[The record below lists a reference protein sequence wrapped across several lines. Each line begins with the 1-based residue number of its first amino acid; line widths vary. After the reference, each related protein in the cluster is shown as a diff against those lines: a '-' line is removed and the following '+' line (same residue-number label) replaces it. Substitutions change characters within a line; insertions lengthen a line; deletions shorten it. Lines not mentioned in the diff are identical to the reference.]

1 MNDIIADFIS
11 QGVDFIVVAVIL
23 SSIVTMM
30 SAVQQMNDKVN
41 EQQAVHM
48 EIAEYRA
55 HSAFNGTEVRG
66 PDIIAAIMKYRGTP
80 SILVKI
86 GANVLKWTPNETAS
100 GTYTVTNVSNQI
112 KSGTYKATLQY
123 GTNGEVVAYEFTWL
137 RD

>member
-30 SAVQQMNDKVN
+30 SAVRQMNDKVN

-55 HSAFNGTEVRG
+55 HSAFNNTEVRG

-80 SILVKI
+80 AISVKI
-86 GANVLKWTPNETAS
+86 GSNTYTWSVDSTPC
-100 GTYTVTNVSNQI
+100 TYTVTNVSNII
-112 KSGTYKATLQY
+112 KTGTYSATLRY
-123 GTNGEVVAYEFTWL
+123 SSNGEVVAYEFVWL